1 MSAASEDPVTAAARR
16 AAATVPKPRGS
27 DDRKAIPLVSYATST
42 ANRAAF
48 VAQCHDA
55 LANTGFMLLSDVDGL
70 GAEFQRE
77 CFGVAH
83 AFFELDAATKMRC
96 SVDESPHFRG
106 FAQGGGLSRHMIEAY
121 QIGLDR
127 APLAPHDDRSAP
139 LWKRIY
145 RGPNVWPDERD
156 VPGFRATLER
166 LHARYFAL
174 SRELGHVMCEA
185 LGIDAAVYDSFFDLE
200 NPDMLAALN
209 HNFPLAE
216 MPPEVQAEVRAS
228 FEGGGEDGGGLG
240 FGAHVDGAPFVTLLI
255 ADSPGLQA
263 LALDGKTWLDV
274 PVIPGTVVVNIG
286 ATLMKLS
293 GKQLRA
299 TVHRVNPLL
308 QTGRRCSLP
317 YFLLP
322 KLEGELVP
330 FGAKPS
336 ASSGGGR
343 DRGLAYAVDRMN
355 LFGSSSAR
363 WYGEEVEEARQQMQ
377 DDYEAYQQ
385 QRQRQRQRQ
394 HAADNARL

>member
-1 MSAASEDPVTAAARR
+1 
-16 AAATVPKPRGS
+16 
-27 DDRKAIPLVSYATST
+27 
-42 ANRAAF
+42 
-48 VAQCHDA
+48 
-55 LANTGFMLLSDVDGL
+55 
-70 GAEFQRE
+70 
-77 CFGVAH
+77 
-83 AFFELDAATKMRC
+83 
-96 SVDESPHFRG
+96 
-106 FAQGGGLSRHMIEAY
+106 
-121 QIGLDR
+121 
-127 APLAPHDDRSAP
+127 
-139 LWKRIY
+139 
-145 RGPNVWPDERD
+145 
-156 VPGFRATLER
+156 
-166 LHARYFAL
+166 
-174 SRELGHVMCEA
+174 
-185 LGIDAAVYDSFFDLE
+185 
-200 NPDMLAALN
+200 
-209 HNFPLAE
+209 
-216 MPPEVQAEVRAS
+216 
-228 FEGGGEDGGGLG
+228 
-240 FGAHVDGAPFVTLLI
+240 
-255 ADSPGLQA
+255 
-263 LALDGKTWLDV
+263 V

-385 QRQRQRQRQ
+385 QQQRQQRRQQ
-394 HAADNARL
+394 QAADNARL